1 MSEKP
6 EVDGKDLLQ
15 RGLDAMFNRLGDAI
29 HGATKKET
37 GKAKGSEAAPQ
48 GDAKTVIETEGSESG
63 TASPS
68 EAPPQEKRA

>member
-6 EVDGKDLLQ
+6 EVEVDGKDLLQ

-37 GKAKGSEAAPQ
+37 GKAKDGKATKE
-48 GDAKTVIETEGSESG
+48 VIEAEGSES
-63 TASPS
+63 SPTPS
-68 EAPPQEKRA
+68 SQAPSQEKRA